1 MGLAAR
7 VIPRLS
13 SPKLRT
19 SPAAT
24 QPTGDEMT
32 AGPSPTSRKTTHRP
46 HTPTTVPTGLT
57 RLPQF
62 NRRTTTTIPR
72 KPHRW
77 KPGTKALKEIRHYQK
92 TCDLLIRRLPFA
104 RLVKEI
110 TAQYSDVVT
119 RWTAEALTALQEA
132 TEDYMVHLFEDTNL
146 CAIHAKRVTI
156 MPKDLQLARRL
167 RGVIE
172 RTA

>member
-1 MGLAAR
+1 M
-7 VIPRLS
+7 
-13 SPKLRT
+13 
-19 SPAAT
+19 
-24 QPTGDEMT
+24 
-32 AGPSPTSRKTTHRP
+32 
-46 HTPTTVPTGLT
+46 TPTTHLRTQRPRGQGRARQGSTQ
-57 RLPQF
+57 PSF
-62 NRRTTTTIPR
+62 CNRRTTTTIPR

-77 KPGTKALKEIRHYQK
+77 KPGTKALMEIRHYQK
-92 TCDLLIRRLPFA
+92 TCDLLIQRLPFA

-167 RGVIE
+167 RG
-172 RTA
+172 

>member
-1 MGLAAR
+1 MAR
-7 VIPRLS
+7 S
-13 SPKLRT
+13 
-19 SPAAT
+19 
-24 QPTGDEMT
+24 
-32 AGPSPTSRKTTHRP
+32 KTTPRRSRGGASASGASGG
-46 HTPTTVPTGLT
+46 TVASGTAENS
-57 RLPQF
+57 

-77 KPGTKALKEIRHYQK
+77 KPGTKALKEIRFYQK